1 MIVAVAPVRRTGVM
15 ATAMRTGIPVTGERW
30 RTVNRLLDL
39 ALDHALDE
47 RAAFLDR
54 ECVGDAGLRAVVER
68 MLRACDDSNGFLEEE
83 PAAMYA
89 APVVAASLDADRT
102 QASPMGDG
110 VRIGPYRIV
119 SEAGHGGMGVVYL
132 AERADE
138 QYDSRVALKL
148 MRGGASAM
156 ADEHLARRFREERQI
171 LATLEHPG
179 IARLLDGGVTGDG
192 VPWFAMEYVEGTA
205 IDRHCDAHAL
215 TIDERL
221 TLFCDVCDAVA
232 FAHRHLV
239 VHRDLKPS
247 NILVTERREVKLLD
261 FGIAK
266 LLARMDGDAD
276 DAPQT
281 QTAVRA
287 LTPEYASP
295 EQIRGDRIATASD
308 VYSLGVILYEL
319 LTGRRPYTPTSHA
332 PHEIERAVLDAPVEP
347 PSAVAPPRLRR
358 ALRGDLDAIVLA
370 AMRKEPERRY
380 ASVDRLAGDLRRYLL
395 RQPVMARRDSRVYRA
410 RKFIQRHRAGVV
422 AASLAAAALVAFSI
436 VTGVQSARL
445 RAQSERITV
454 ERDRARQVSTFL
466 VDLFRSADP
475 FAGAG
480 PRTTVREVL
489 DSAAARIDGDLREQP
504 EVRTELLRVMAL
516 SYLNLGLT
524 AEARVLLE
532 RATAIPVSS
541 SIPDQTLG
549 SGEPP
554 AIGARH
560 ALAKVLQETGEY
572 AAAESLYREVLDW
585 RRRWLSP
592 GNRNVGQSLSTL
604 ATVVAAQGRHAEAE
618 ALAREALSRARGLRD
633 ADPHAISQSLN
644 NLGNVLFRRGA
655 HVAAESV
662 HREAHALRRR
672 TLGDDNAETAN
683 SLVNVAN
690 ALVGQRRF
698 AEADSLFR
706 TALAVKRARLGPG
719 HVDVATDEAA
729 HARLLTLRGEHEQAE
744 QLYRRAIDTH
754 RRSRPDGH
762 PRTATAILGLGQLLL
777 DRGDPGAA
785 EPYLRDA
792 LRSYRAA
799 LPPTHPD
806 VVRAERAL
814 EECVARLAARR

>member
-1 MIVAVAPVRRTGVM
+1 
-15 ATAMRTGIPVTGERW
+15 MRTGIPVTGERW
-30 RTVNRLLDL
+30 RRVNRLLDL
-39 ALDHALDE
+39 ALDHASDE
-47 RAAFLDR
+47 RSALLDR
-54 ECVGDAGLRAVVER
+54 ECAGDDRLRAAVER
-68 MLRACDDSNGFLEEE
+68 MLEACEDSTGFLEEE
-83 PAAMYA
+83 PAPAYV
-89 APVVAASLDADRT
+89 APVVAASLST
-102 QASPMGDG
+102 DG
-110 VRIGPYRIV
+110 AHTRRAVEGLRIGPYRV
-119 SEAGHGGMGVVYL
+119 VREAGHGGMGVVYL
-132 AERADE
+132 AERADD
-138 QYDSRVALKL
+138 QYRSRVALKL
-148 MRGGASAM
+148 MRVGASAM
-156 ADEHLARRFREERQI
+156 TDEHLARRFLEERQI

-179 IARLLDGGVTGDG
+179 IARLLDGGVTDDG
-192 VPWFAMEYVEGTA
+192 LPWFAMEYVEGTA
-205 IDRHCDAHAL
+205 IDRYCEVHRL
-215 TIDERL
+215 GMDERL

-232 FAHRHLV
+232 FAHRNLV

-266 LLARMDGDAD
+266 LLVRMDDGSD
-276 DAPQT
+276 DAPT

-287 LTPEYASP
+287 LTPAYASP

-319 LTGRRPYTPTSHA
+319 LTGQRSYAPRSRS
-332 PHEIERAVLDAPVEP
+332 PHEIERAVLDEPVEP
-347 PSAVAPPRLRR
+347 PSATAPQRLRR
-358 ALRGDLDAIVLA
+358 VLRGDLDAIVLA

-380 ASVDRLAGDLRRYLL
+380 ASADQLAGDLRLYLL
-395 RQPVMARRDSRVYRA
+395 GRPVTARRDSRAYRA
-410 RKFIQRHRAGVV
+410 RKFIRRHRAGVA
-422 AASLAAAALVAFSI
+422 AASLAAAALVAFSV
-436 VTGVQSARL
+436 VTGVQSVRL
-445 RAQSERITV
+445 RVQSERITI
-454 ERDRARQVSTFL
+454 ERDRARQVSAFL

-489 DSAAARIDGDLREQP
+489 DSGAARIDGDLREQP
-504 EVRTELLRVMAL
+504 EVRAELLRVMAL

-524 AEARVLLE
+524 SEARRLLE
-532 RATAIPVSS
+532 RAIATPVSS
-541 SIPDQTLG
+541 PIPGHVIT
-549 SGEPP
+549 SEPP

-572 AAAESLYREVLDW
+572 ATAESLFREVLDW
-585 RRRWLSP
+585 RRRWLPP
-592 GNRNVGQSLSTL
+592 GNRSVGQSLSTL

-618 ALAREALSRARGLRD
+618 ALARDALSRARALRP
-633 ADPHAISQSLN
+633 ADSHAVSQSLN

-683 SLVNVAN
+683 SVVNVAN

-706 TALAVKRARLGPG
+706 TALSVKRARLGPG

-729 HARLLTLRGEHEQAE
+729 HARLLSLRGQHQQAE
-744 QLYRRAIDTH
+744 LLYRRAIETH

-762 PRTATAILGLGQLLL
+762 PRTATAMLGLGQLLL
-777 DRGDPGAA
+777 DRGDARAA
-785 EPYLRDA
+785 EPYLHDA
-792 LRSYRAA
+792 LRSYRAV

-806 VVRAERAL
+806 VVRASRAL
-814 EECVARLAARR
+814 DECMARLAGRR

>member
-1 MIVAVAPVRRTGVM
+1 
-15 ATAMRTGIPVTGERW
+15 
-30 RTVNRLLDL
+30 VNRLLDL
-39 ALDHALDE
+39 ALEHALEE

-54 ECVGDAGLRAVVER
+54 ECVGDAGLRAAVER

-119 SEAGHGGMGVVYL
+119 REAGHGGMGVVYL

-156 ADEHLARRFREERQI
+156 ADDHLARRFREERQI

-192 VPWFAMEYVEGTA
+192 LPWFAMEYVEGTA
-205 IDRHCDAHAL
+205 IDRHCDAHEL

-266 LLARMDGDAD
+266 LLARMDGDA
-276 DAPQT
+276 PQT

-319 LTGRRPYTPTSHA
+319 LTGRRPYAPISHA

-347 PSAVAPPRLRR
+347 PSAVAPPQLRR

-380 ASVDRLAGDLRRYLL
+380 ASVEQLAGDLRRYLL
-395 RQPVMARRDSRVYRA
+395 RLPVMARRDSRAYRA
-410 RKFIQRHRAGVV
+410 RKFIRRHRAGVV

-436 VTGVQSARL
+436 VTGVQSTRL

-454 ERDRARQVSTFL
+454 ERDRARQVSAFL

-489 DSAAARIDGDLREQP
+489 DNGAARIDDDLREQP

-524 AEARVLLE
+524 AEARALLE

-549 SGEPP
+549 GGEPP

-560 ALAKVLQETGEY
+560 ALAKVLQESGEY

-585 RRRWLSP
+585 RRRWLPP

-604 ATVVAAQGRHAEAE
+604 ATVVAAQGRHTEAE
-618 ALAREALSRARGLRD
+618 ALAREALSLARELRP
-633 ADPHAISQSLN
+633 ADLHAISQSLN

-706 TALAVKRARLGPG
+706 TALAVKRARLGRA

-729 HARLLTLRGEHEQAE
+729 HAGLLHLRGDDAAAE
-744 QLYRRAIDTH
+744 TLYRHAIETH

-762 PRTATAILGLGQLLL
+762 PRTATAMLGLGQLLL
-777 DRGDPGAA
+777 DRRDARSA

-792 LRSYRAA
+792 LRSYRAV

-814 EECVARLAARR
+814 EECMARLAARR